1 MKSDCFIAD
10 AADRCI
16 VFDYGTWFS
25 DREAWNRKDRG
36 QQVLSMV
43 TIYLVCLRDD
53 PCFQI
58 EYSTR

>member
-1 MKSDCFIAD
+1 MFYVYLFH

-36 QQVLSMV
+36 QQGTFHGDDLSGFA
-43 TIYLVCLRDD
+43 LRDD
-53 PCFQI
+53 PCF
-58 EYSTR
+58 SD

>member
-1 MKSDCFIAD
+1 MGDEKVIAFIAD

-36 QQVLSMV
+36 QQGTFHGDDLSGFA
-43 TIYLVCLRDD
+43 LRDD
-53 PCFQI
+53 PCF
-58 EYSTR
+58 SD